1 MSTRRM
7 NPRQRNLA
15 SNLEAPL
22 GVTDVV
28 MGRDPLAARSQT
40 AARLAS
46 QKADPRRMIARIALY
61 LILLIGG
68 LGMIFPFFWM
78 VISSFKLPQDI
89 YTLSLVPPNPTL
101 DNYREVLNQTE
112 YIRWFLNSLVVASIT
127 TISVAFFDS
136 LAGYTLAKFRF
147 PGQWIIFILILS
159 TLMVPTEMLV
169 IPWYMMSI
177 TFHWTDTYW
186 GVMFPGVISAFGVF
200 LMRQFFAGVPNDLID
215 AARLDGFTEFQ
226 IFWKIALPLVKPAV
240 AALCIFTFLG
250 NWNAYIWP
258 LIVTRSEE
266 MRTLPVGIAFFSS
279 EAQSSFH
286 LIMAAAAL
294 ATVPVLI
301 IFVIFQRQIIK
312 GIVLTGLKG

>member
-1 MSTRRM
+1 MSTESQ
-7 NPRQRNLA
+7 NKGA
-15 SNLEAPL
+15 AP
-22 GVTDVV
+22 GIGDVLS
-28 MGRDPLAARSQT
+28 GADPLAAGQLRVVSRGGGWKV
-40 AARLAS
+40 RLA
-46 QKADPRRMIARIALY
+46 RFALY
-61 LILLIGG
+61 AILLIGG
-68 LGMIFPFFWM
+68 IGMIFPFVWM
-78 VISSFKLPQDI
+78 VISSIKMPQDI
-89 YTLSLVPPNPTL
+89 YSLSLVPPDPTL
-101 DNYREVLNQTE
+101 NNYRDVLNSTD
-112 YIRWFLNSLVVASIT
+112 YVRWFGNSLLIASIT
-127 TISVAFFDS
+127 TVSVAFFDS
-136 LAGYTLAKFRF
+136 LAGYTLAKFNF
-147 PGQWIIFILILS
+147 PGATVIFILILS

-177 TFHWTDTYW
+177 EFEWTDSYW

-200 LMRQFFAGVPNDLID
+200 LMRQFFSGVPNDLID
-215 AARLDGFTEFQ
+215 AARLDGFSEFR
-226 IFWKIALPLVKPAV
+226 IFWKIAVPLVKPAI

-294 ATVPVLI
+294 ATIPVLI
-301 IFVIFQRQIIK
+301 IFMIFQRQIIK

>member
-1 MSTRRM
+1 MTRADAAVPLPTDGVGRVGA
-7 NPRQRNLA
+7 RGAGQRLDALA
-15 SNLEAPL
+15 PARR
-22 GVTDVV
+22 DV
-28 MGRDPLAARSQT
+28 RRTFARWF
-40 AARLAS
+40 
-46 QKADPRRMIARIALY
+46 LY
-61 LILLIGG
+61 LILLLGG
-68 LGMIFPFFWM
+68 LGMIFPFVWM
-78 VISSFKLPQDI
+78 IASSLKRAADI
-89 YTLSLVPPNPTL
+89 YSLSLIPPSPTL
-101 DNYREVLNQTE
+101 DNYREVIQRTE
-112 YIRWFLNSLVVASIT
+112 YVRWFLNSLIVATIT

-147 PGQWIIFILILS
+147 PGSTVIFILILS

-169 IPWYMMSI
+169 IPWYTMSI
-177 TFHWTDTYW
+177 ELGWTDSYW

-200 LMRQFFAGVPNDLID
+200 LMRQFFTGVPNDLID

-258 LIVTRSEE
+258 LIVTRSET

-294 ATVPVLI
+294 ATVPVLV